1 MSMSWRNRPKLE
13 NLDALLDLARDKSN
27 TSREILMATIT
38 DLFADTGRV
47 MSESERILSEDIL
60 RRLIDDVEISVR
72 EALSERLSALPNAPK
87 SLLIKLADDEIS
99 VALPIL
105 KQSTVLQDVDLIE
118 IVRQKSM
125 EHRLAVAMRKS
136 VSEEVTDT
144 LVAYEEDNVV
154 VTLLRNNG
162 AIFHPV
168 TMSRLADE
176 SQNKEAYREP
186 LVNRRDLDPVLARS
200 MYWWVSAALRSH
212 ILENFKVDSATL
224 DDAME
229 AAVHDIVGD
238 DVPITTNNSA
248 QEAAAP
254 DSNIESL
261 EELLAHSEVS
271 GDQLV
276 AQLRKGEVASFQS
289 ALARQTRLRPTLL
302 NRLIFEQGGEGLAI
316 ICRSQDMEP
325 KIFSAKYRMTR
336 EATEEGSACREGS
349 WCVLRLSISTFS
361 RISPATSCGT
371 GVVTPIICGRSS
383 KLPATPRARIRKLT
397 SALSHLP

>member
-168 TMSRLADE
+168 TMSRLVDE

-186 LVNRRDLDPVLARS
+186 LVNRRDLDPVLARR

-238 DVPITTNNSA
+238 
-248 QEAAAP
+248 
-254 DSNIESL
+254 
-261 EELLAHSEVS
+261 
-271 GDQLV
+271 
-276 AQLRKGEVASFQS
+276 
-289 ALARQTRLRPTLL
+289 
-302 NRLIFEQGGEGLAI
+302 
-316 ICRSQDMEP
+316 
-325 KIFSAKYRMTR
+325 
-336 EATEEGSACREGS
+336 
-349 WCVLRLSISTFS
+349 
-361 RISPATSCGT
+361 
-371 GVVTPIICGRSS
+371 
-383 KLPATPRARIRKLT
+383 
-397 SALSHLP
+397 